1 MFINFN
7 FMKKSKIIA
16 ALLICIFT
24 LGISEFTAEAKKKE
38 EKAKYIFLFIG
49 DGMGCT
55 HVSAAESYLS
65 YKEGNLGGAM
75 LTMTQF
81 PYFGT
86 ATTYSANRYVTDSS
100 AAGTAIASGE
110 KTNNGMLGVDPDGN
124 PVKSFAYDLKED
136 GYQIGIIST
145 VGINHATP
153 GSFYGHDYSRN
164 SYYEIS
170 KQIPESGFEFFAGDG
185 FIEFQGKSRTEE
197 PVDAYIERNGYI
209 VAYGIDE
216 FRKEAEGKKY
226 AVFCQES
233 NRSESAGNYVS
244 EGKTKEDATLS
255 QMLELGIDFLD
266 EDEPFFFMCE
276 GGKIDWTA
284 HDHRTMPMVMDI
296 LEMDAAIATAYEF
309 YKKYPKETLIVVT
322 ADHET
327 GGLTLGCGPDMINW
341 KRLEDHWLSEG
352 KKNTLPKEENEKMN
366 RECSIGWTTGGHTGG
381 AVPVFAVGKGAEK
394 FMGRMDNTDIKGKI
408 LGE

>member
-1 MFINFN
+1 
-7 FMKKSKIIA
+7 MKTRKLIA
-16 ALLICIFT
+16 ALVIT
-24 LGISEFTAEAKKKE
+24 VMALGISEFSVEAKKTDK
-38 EKAKYIFLFIG
+38 KPKYIFLFIG
-49 DGMGCT
+49 DGMGYA

-65 YKEGNLGGAM
+65 YKEGKLGGAM

-110 KTNNGMLGVDPDGN
+110 KTDNGMLGVDPEGN
-124 PVKSFAYDLKED
+124 PVKSIAYDLKED

-153 GSFYGHDYSRN
+153 GSFYANSASRS
-164 SYYEIS
+164 SYYDIS
-170 KQIPESGFEFFAGDG
+170 KQIPDSGFEYFAGDG
-185 FIEFQGKSRTEE
+185 FIEYQGKSRTEE
-197 PVDAYIERNGYI
+197 PVDAYIERNGYA
-209 VAYGIDE
+209 VAYGIEE
-216 FRKEAEGKKY
+216 FREETEGKKH
-226 AVFCQES
+226 AVFCQAS
-233 NRSESAGNYVS
+233 NKSESADNYVS
-244 EGKTKEDATLS
+244 EGKLKEDASLS
-255 QMLELGIDFLD
+255 QMLELGMEFIDD
-266 EDEPFFFMCE
+266 DEPFFFMCE

-309 YKKYPKETLIVVT
+309 YKKYPEETLIVVT

-327 GGLTLGCGPDMINW
+327 GGLTLGCGPDMIDW
-341 KRLEDHWLSEG
+341 KRLEDQWLGEG
-352 KKNTLPKEENEKMN
+352 KKNTLPKEENERMN
-366 RECSIGWTTGGHTGG
+366 RECSIGWTTGSHTGG
-381 AVPVFAVGKGAEK
+381 AVPVYAVGKGAEK
-394 FMGRMDNTDIKGKI
+394 FMGHMDNTDIKGKI

>member
-1 MFINFN
+1 
-7 FMKKSKIIA
+7 MKTRKLIA
-16 ALLICIFT
+16 ALVIT
-24 LGISEFTAEAKKKE
+24 VMALGISEFSVEAKKKE

-49 DGMGCT
+49 DGMGWT
-55 HVSAAESYLS
+55 HVSTAESYLS
-65 YKEGNLGGAM
+65 YKEGKLGGAM

-86 ATTYSANRYVTDSS
+86 ATTYSAKRYVTDSS

-110 KTNNGMLGVDPDGN
+110 KTDNGMLGVDPEGN

-153 GSFYGHDYSRN
+153 GAFYAHDYSRN

-170 KQIPESGFEFFAGDG
+170 KQIPASGFEYFAGDG
-185 FIEFQGKSRTEE
+185 FIEYQGKSRTEE
-197 PVDAYIERNGYI
+197 PVDAYIERNGYA
-209 VAYGIDE
+209 VAYGIEE
-216 FRKEAEGKKY
+216 FREETGGKKH
-226 AVFCQES
+226 AVFCQAS
-233 NRSESAGNYVS
+233 NKSVSADNYVS
-244 EGKTKEDATLS
+244 EGKLKEDATLS
-255 QMLELGIDFLD
+255 QMLELGLEFIDD
-266 EDEPFFFMCE
+266 DEPFFFMCE

-284 HDHRTMPMVMDI
+284 HGHRTMPMVMDI

-327 GGLTLGCGPDMINW
+327 GGLTLGCGPDMIDW
-341 KRLEDHWLSEG
+341 KRLEEQWLSEG
-352 KKNTLPKEENEKMN
+352 KKNNLPDKENEKLN

-381 AVPVFAVGKGAEK
+381 AVPVYAVGKGAEK
-394 FMGRMDNTDIKGKI
+394 FMGRMDNTDIRGKI